1 MSEIVVGTEKEIHL
15 SGLDE
20 KPGLPD
26 ALRNWFVYPDEW
38 VKEQDALKMQNE
50 WLQAEREEILQY
62 VKNLKMFAVYLSG
75 KTKIGENNLSNI
87 NFERAEKNLPEYL
100 RKEIEVDI
108 SALGI
113 LY

>member
-1 MSEIVVGTEKEIHL
+1 MSEIAGGTEKEIYL
-15 SGLDE
+15 CGLDK

-26 ALRNWFVYPDEW
+26 ALRNWFVYPDEL

-75 KTKIGENNLSNI
+75 KTKIVDNNLSNI

-108 SALGI
+108 YALG
-113 LY
+113 LLE